1 MTRTS
6 YPTDLTDP
14 QWSLIEPMIPL
25 DFTGA
30 GGGRPREVD
39 MRAVFNGILYIN
51 RTGCAWRLLPRD
63 FGNWNTVYYYFRRFE
78 EDGTWQR
85 IHDKLREKVRRKAGK
100 LPTPSAGVIDAQS
113 IKTAAPQKGARTA
126 TTRAK
131 KCSAASDTSAS
142 IRSA

>member
-6 YPTDLTDP
+6 YPTDLTDK
-14 QWSLIEPMIPL
+14 QWSLIESMIPP
-25 DFTGA
+25 DATGA
-30 GGGRPREVD
+30 DGGRPREVD
-39 MRAVFNGILYIN
+39 MRKVINGILYLN

-63 FGNWNTVYYYFRRFE
+63 FGKWNTVYYYFRRFK

-85 IHDKLREKVRRKAGK
+85 IHDKLRERVRRKAGK

-113 IKTAAPQKGARTA
+113 VKTAAPQKGGLMA

-131 KCSAASDTSAS
+131 RCSDASVTSAS